1 VIGPIGNE
9 TGSKKGIIDI
19 FLFLGFALSDRFA
32 YSPVMPRP
40 ANPLTQVNPI
50 VEQFA
55 RRLGAQLERFITG
68 RIEKELKGQRATG
81 ARRSAG
87 RARRRRAKV
96 LCYYPGCKNL
106 AAPRFGMFCAAL
118 HKNLSKA
125 DKEKYRAERLAAE
138 AKGGD
143 GAAAK
148 GAEKKNG
155 KAKGGKRGGR
165 KSAGKAAEQ
174 KAAAA
179 E

>member
-1 VIGPIGNE
+1 MGPIGNE
-9 TGSKKGIIDI
+9 TGSKKGIIDD
-19 FLFLGFALSDRFA
+19 FLFLDFALGDRFA

-50 VEQFA
+50 VEQYA

-68 RIEKELKGQRATG
+68 RIEKELKGQRAPG
-81 ARRSAG
+81 ARRGAG
-87 RARRRRAKV
+87 RTRRRRAKV

-138 AKGGD
+138 AKAD
-143 GAAAK
+143 GAADK
-148 GAEKKNG
+148 AEKKNV
-155 KAKGGKRGGR
+155 KAKGGKRAGGR
-165 KSAGKAAEQ
+165 AKSKAAEQ